1 MLTIFNAESLWI
13 GVDLKRFDQIRDILE
28 QEGIVYKYKV
38 IDHSGEWTGR
48 GSIRGNMGSGD
59 CFAGLNKQYEIFVKK
74 KDFERAKMI
83 I

>member
-1 MLTIFNAESLWI
+1 MFTIFNTESLWI
-13 GVDLKRFDQIRDILE
+13 GVDLKRFNQIRDILE

-48 GSIRGNMGSGD
+48 GSIRGNMGSSD
-59 CFAGLNKQYEIFVKK
+59 CFARLNKQYEIFVEK
-74 KDFERAKMI
+74 KDLERAKMI